1 MADYKE
7 QIKYLIDNPD
17 ELLQKKPFFRG
28 VVDYSSLWNHTREVS
43 INQTVRAELPKF
55 KKKVIS
61 QQQFLEELDPQC
73 HKVLFDQNVPS
84 ITMKLDN
91 GSYVE
96 IEYQKMAVSYQKNIK
111 ISRFFI
117 CVGMTC
123 YLLLWKRSLLNN
135 KLKTSLLLNNI
146 GDYVIR
152 MA

>member
-28 VVDYSSLWNHTREVS
+28 VVDYSSLWNYTREVS

-96 IEYQKMAVSYQKNIK
+96 IEYQKIYA
-111 ISRFFI
+111 F
-117 CVGMTC
+117 
-123 YLLLWKRSLLNN
+123 
-135 KLKTSLLLNNI
+135 
-146 GDYVIR
+146 
-152 MA
+152 